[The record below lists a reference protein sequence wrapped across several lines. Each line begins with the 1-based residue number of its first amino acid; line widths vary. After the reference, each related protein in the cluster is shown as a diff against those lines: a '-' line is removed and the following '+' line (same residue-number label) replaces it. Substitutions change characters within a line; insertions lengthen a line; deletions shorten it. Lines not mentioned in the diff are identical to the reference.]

1 MQELRGKTAV
11 VTGAAAGIGFALAE
25 RFAREGLRVV
35 LADVEERALRAA
47 EQRLESAG
55 AEVLARVADVTSPES
70 LRVLRDHA
78 LERFGAVHLV
88 CANAGVAPTGPVV
101 GTTADWR
108 WVVEVN
114 LLGMVHTLDA
124 FVPGL
129 VAQKEGHV
137 VCTASVGGLRSAP
150 LLGAYCA
157 TKHAVVALSESLFGE
172 LAGSGV
178 GVSLLCPGAVATG
191 IFESERNRPAEFG
204 GQGTS
209 PDRVRRG
216 FQDAIRAGMTPAA
229 VAECVIAAIQA
240 ERFYVLTHPELGGMA
255 RTRADDIAAGRN
267 PTQGMV

>member
-25 RFAREGLRVV
+25 RFAREGMRVV
-35 LADVEERALRAA
+35 LADVEEGALRAA
-47 EQRLESAG
+47 EERLTAAG
-55 AEVLARVADVTSPES
+55 AEALARVADVTSPEA
-70 LRVLRDHA
+70 LRALREEA
-78 LERFGAVHLV
+78 LARFGAVHVV

-101 GTTADWR
+101 GTLADWR

-114 LLGMVHTLDA
+114 LMGVIHTLDA

-129 VAQKEGHV
+129 VAQKQGHV

-157 TKHAVVALSESLFGE
+157 TKHAVVALTESLYGE
-172 LAGSGV
+172 LAGTGV

-191 IFESERNRPAEFG
+191 IFASERNRPAALG
-204 GQGTS
+204 GPGS
-209 PDRVRRG
+209 GPDRVRRT
-216 FQDAIRAGMTPAA
+216 FQDAIAGGMAPAE
-229 VAECVIAAIQA
+229 VAARVLEAIRS

-255 RTRADDIAAGRN
+255 RMRADDIAAGRS
-267 PTQGMV
+267 PTQGV

>member
-25 RFAREGLRVV
+25 RFAREGMRVV
-35 LADVEERALRAA
+35 LADVEAGALSAA
-47 EQRLESAG
+47 EQRLASAG
-55 AEVLARVADVTSPES
+55 AATLALVADVTSPES
-70 LRVLRDHA
+70 MRTLRDQT
-78 LERFGAVHLV
+78 LERFGGVHVV

-101 GTTADWR
+101 GTLADWR

-114 LLGMVHTLDA
+114 LMGVVHTLDA

-157 TKHAVVALSESLFGE
+157 TKHAVVALSESLYGE
-172 LAGSGV
+172 LAGTGV

-191 IFESERNRPAEFG
+191 IFESERNRPAALG
-204 GQGTS
+204 GPGAGA
-209 PDRVRRG
+209 DRVRRG
-216 FQDAIRAGMTPAA
+216 FQDAIRGGMAPPEVAA
-229 VAECVIAAIQA
+229 CVVEAIQS
-240 ERFYVLTHPELGGMA
+240 ERFYVLSHPELGGMA
-255 RTRADDIAAGRN
+255 RMRADDIAGGRN
-267 PTQGMV
+267 PTQGM